1 MVALFVALMFVGLV
15 LTDAVVQRVGRKAP
29 AAEEPVLDIPQGFC
43 LFEGHS
49 WSRPDSSVGV
59 RVGVDALIAHA
70 LGVVEK
76 VILPKLGQVVKAGQP
91 LFRLERQG
99 CGLNVRSSI
108 TGRVVAVNTSLERR
122 PGSLAKDPYG
132 SGWICAITP
141 TQSDSGPSVVRY
153 GQKAANWL
161 EQEFYRFRDFLSA
174 QVSPDSVVNVTYPD
188 GGLPAA
194 GSLAELPLAG
204 WGAFEAAFLAPGPG
218 DATGSCSY
226 RIAIEDARRIKTA
239 HATAQSLKEA

>member
-1 MVALFVALMFVGLV
+1 MVALFVALMFIGFV
-15 LTDAVVQRVGRKAP
+15 LTDAIVHRVGRKAP
-29 AAEEPVLDIPQGFC
+29 ASVVPVFDLPQGFC

-59 RVGVDALIAHA
+59 TVGADALVAHA

-76 VILPKLGQVVKAGQP
+76 VALPKLGQVVKAGQP

-108 TGRVVAVNTSLERR
+108 TGRVVAVNTRLGNR
-122 PGSLAKDPYG
+122 PGSVAKDPYG

-141 TQSDSGPSVVRY
+141 TQLDNSPSGMRH
-153 GQKAANWL
+153 GQKAVNWL
-161 EQEFYRFRDFLSA
+161 EQEFCRFREFLSM
-174 QVSPDSVVNVTYPD
+174 QVSPDLAVDVTYAD
-188 GGLPAA
+188 GGLPAT

-204 WGAFEAAFLAPGPG
+204 WSAFEAAFLAPSP
-218 DATGSCSY
+218 T
-226 RIAIEDARRIKTA
+226 ET
-239 HATAQSLKEA
+239 KEPVRETE

>member
-1 MVALFVALMFVGLV
+1 MVALFVALMFIGLV
-15 LTDAVVQRVGRKAP
+15 LTDAIVQRFGRKAP
-29 AAEEPVLDIPQGFC
+29 ASEEPVLEVPEGFC

-59 RVGVDALIAHA
+59 RVGVDALVAHA

-76 VILPKLGQVVKAGQP
+76 VMLPKLGQLVKTGQP

-108 TGRVVAVNTSLERR
+108 TGRVVAVNTRLGNR
-122 PGSLAKDPYG
+122 PGSVAKDPYG

-141 TQSDSGPSVVRY
+141 TQPDRSPGGMRY
-153 GQKAANWL
+153 GRNAANWL
-161 EQEFYRFRDFLSA
+161 EQEFYRFREFLSM
-174 QVSPDSVVNVTYPD
+174 QVSPDLAVDVTYPD
-188 GGLPAA
+188 GGLPVT

-204 WGAFEAAFLAPGPG
+204 WSAFEAAFLEPG
-218 DATGSCSY
+218 S
-226 RIAIEDARRIKTA
+226 IETRESECET
-239 HATAQSLKEA
+239 E